1 MFVVVWRRKLTLVW
15 WWHSLLTA
23 TLGVVAFGWLGIAID
38 AGFGVL
44 RVPKLASADPLR
56 DTDCPTVSILFA
68 ARDEEE
74 KLPGALATFLALD
87 YPRYEVVAA
96 DDRSE
101 DATAAILKSAD
112 QKESRLKYVRID
124 SLPAGWLGKPHALQR
139 AYENSS
145 GDWLV
150 LTDAD
155 VHFAPDVLRRAIAL
169 AEKNG
174 WDHLCLLADAT
185 MFTFGEK
192 MMMTFFACA
201 FVIATRPW
209 SVSNPKS
216 SAYIGV
222 GAFQLIRR
230 SAYEK
235 MGTHRRLA
243 MEVVDDVKLGKLVK
257 EAGCR
262 SGVARAGAAVSVHW
276 HSGIR
281 NIIRGTEK
289 NFYAAAGYSPWMAG
303 AQLLAIFSAWIF
315 PWVALPFVH
324 GWARIF
330 AIAAIVV
337 SMMAQAGAAREF
349 RVSWLYALTQP
360 VGAAIFFWM
369 LLRSMIVT
377 IWNSGIRWRGTFY
390 SLEELKKGVV

>member
-1 MFVVVWRRKLTLVW
+1 LTFVSL
-15 WWHSLLTA
+15 WHICLLGA
-23 TLGVVAFGWLGIAID
+23 LGFVAFVWVALAID
-38 AGFGVL
+38 AGFGVSK
-44 RVPKLASADPLR
+44 VPSLGGSVPSADAK
-56 DTDCPTVSILFA
+56 CPMVSILFA
-68 ARDEEE
+68 ARDEAE

-87 YPRYEVVAA
+87 YPSYEVVAVN
-96 DDRSE
+96 DRSK
-101 DATAAILKSAD
+101 DATAAILETAARKD
-112 QKESRLKYVRID
+112 QRLKVIRID
-124 SLPAGWLGKPHALQR
+124 SLPAGWLGKPHAMQR
-139 AYENSS
+139 AYENST

-155 VHFAPDVLRRAIAL
+155 VHFAPNVLQRAIAL

-174 WDHLCLLADAT
+174 WDHLSLLAAAT

-192 MMMTFFACA
+192 MMMTFFAFA
-201 FVIATRPW
+201 FVMSTRPW
-209 SVSNPKS
+209 NVSNPKS
-216 SAYIGV
+216 PTYMGV

-262 SGVARAGAAVSVHW
+262 SGVGRAGPAVSVHW
-276 HSGIR
+276 HSGVR

-289 NFYAAAGYSPWMAG
+289 NFYAAAGYSPWIAG
-303 AQLLAIFSAWIF
+303 AQLVSIFSAWIF
-315 PWVALPFVH
+315 PWLALPFVN
-324 GWARIF
+324 GWARVF
-330 AIAAIVV
+330 AVMAIVV
-337 SMMAQAGAAREF
+337 PMVAQAGAAREF

-360 VGAAIFFWM
+360 VGAVIFFWM
-369 LLRSMIVT
+369 LLRSTIVT
-377 IWNSGIRWRGTFY
+377 IRNGGIRWRGTFY

>member
-1 MFVVVWRRKLTLVW
+1 
-15 WWHSLLTA
+15 
-23 TLGVVAFGWLGIAID
+23 
-38 AGFGVL
+38 
-44 RVPKLASADPLR
+44 
-56 DTDCPTVSILFA
+56 
-68 ARDEEE
+68 
-74 KLPGALATFLALD
+74 
-87 YPRYEVVAA
+87 
-96 DDRSE
+96 
-101 DATAAILKSAD
+101 
-112 QKESRLKYVRID
+112 
-124 SLPAGWLGKPHALQR
+124 
-139 AYENSS
+139 
-145 GDWLV
+145 
-150 LTDAD
+150 

-169 AEKNG
+169 AEKSG

-216 SAYIGV
+216 STYIGV

-243 MEVVDDVKLGKLVK
+243 MEVIDDVKLGKLVK
-257 EAGCR
+257 AADCR
-262 SGVARAGAAVSVHW
+262 SGVARAGPAVSVHW

-303 AQLLAIFSAWIF
+303 AQLLAILSAWIF

-324 GWARIF
+324 GWGRIF
-330 AIAAIVV
+330 AIAAITV
-337 SMMAQAGAAREF
+337 SMLAQAGAAREF
-349 RVSWLYALTQP
+349 RVSWFYALTQP

-369 LLRSMIVT
+369 LLRSTIVT
-377 IWNSGIRWRGTFY
+377 IRNGGIRWRGTFY

>member
-1 MFVVVWRRKLTLVW
+1 L
-15 WWHSLLTA
+15 WHICLLG
-23 TLGVVAFGWLGIAID
+23 TLGFVAFVWVALAID

-44 RVPKLASADPLR
+44 KVPALKGAAPL
-56 DTDCPTVSILFA
+56 TDAESPTVSILFA
-68 ARDEEE
+68 ARDEAE

-87 YPRYEVVAA
+87 YRRYEVVAV

-101 DATAAILKSAD
+101 DATAAILKSAT
-112 QKESRLKYVRID
+112 QKDPRLKVIRID
-124 SLPAGWLGKPHALQR
+124 SLPAGWLGKPHAMQR
-139 AYENSS
+139 AYENST

-155 VHFAPDVLRRAIAL
+155 VHFAPDVLQRAIAL

-174 WDHLCLLADAT
+174 WDHLSLLAAAT

-192 MMMTFFACA
+192 MMMTFFAFA
-201 FVIATRPW
+201 FVMSTRPW
-209 SVSNPKS
+209 NVGNPKS
-216 SAYIGV
+216 PTYMGV

-235 MGTHRRLA
+235 MGTHQRLA
-243 MEVVDDVKLGKLVK
+243 MEVVDDMKLGKLVK

-262 SGVARAGAAVSVHW
+262 SGVGRAGPAVSVHW
-276 HSGIR
+276 HSGVR

-289 NFYAAAGYSPWMAG
+289 NFYAAAGYSPWIAG
-303 AQLLAIFSAWIF
+303 AQLVAIFSAWIF
-315 PWVALPFVH
+315 PWLALPFVH
-324 GWARIF
+324 GWVRVF
-330 AIAAIVV
+330 AVVAIVV

-360 VGAAIFFWM
+360 VGAVIFFWM
-369 LLRSMIVT
+369 LLRSTIVT
-377 IWNSGIRWRGTFY
+377 IRNGGIRWRGTFY